1 MIRRRVAAFLAL
13 LFWLSL
19 AGIGHAQGT
28 VSDAEAT
35 AAIKSWL
42 DALSTG
48 DPTRVDPLLAPEFQL
63 IRGDRTYTKAE
74 YLKAM
79 AKLAPGYRIDAL
91 VVTSDGD
98 SLVTRYILTADVTA
112 EGQKLQETAP
122 RRRCSAVSAA
132 AGSSSPTPTV
142 HGRSSAAEYHIGGAK
157 MEMGGNLVQR
167 PSRSLSIPAT
177 FPSHN
182 VSSQRPAGQEAGL
195 IMSPILLLFW
205 IFSIPWS
212 A

>member
-1 MIRRRVAAFLAL
+1 MIRRHVAAILAL

-79 AKLAPGYRIDAL
+79 AKLGPGYRIDAL
-91 VVTSDGD
+91 VVTSE
-98 SLVTRYILTADVTA
+98 A
-112 EGQKLQETAP
+112 
-122 RRRCSAVSAA
+122 AVS
-132 AGSSSPTPTV
+132 S
-142 HGRSSAAEYHIGGAK
+142 
-157 MEMGGNLVQR
+157 
-167 PSRSLSIPAT
+167 PAT
-177 FPSHN
+177 FLPLTSPSRGRSCRDGTSPN
-182 VSSQRPAGQEAGL
+182 GVSPCRRPLARCRPRQQCTAAVALPNITPRHGSGGH
-195 IMSPILLLFW
+195 P
-205 IFSIPWS
+205 
-212 A
+212 